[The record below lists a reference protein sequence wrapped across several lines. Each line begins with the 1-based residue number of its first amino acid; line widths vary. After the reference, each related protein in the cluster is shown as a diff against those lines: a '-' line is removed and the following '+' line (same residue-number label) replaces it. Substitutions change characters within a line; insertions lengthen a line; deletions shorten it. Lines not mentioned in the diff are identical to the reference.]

1 METTE
6 FWNVNPRNLY
16 LVSFS
21 FNLNIFE
28 IEFATHF
35 PSECS
40 FIVGDNKNSML
51 TL

>member
-1 METTE
+1 MEATE

-28 IEFATHF
+28 MEFATGIF
-35 PSECS
+35 LQNVS
-40 FIVGDNKNSML
+40 L
-51 TL
+51 